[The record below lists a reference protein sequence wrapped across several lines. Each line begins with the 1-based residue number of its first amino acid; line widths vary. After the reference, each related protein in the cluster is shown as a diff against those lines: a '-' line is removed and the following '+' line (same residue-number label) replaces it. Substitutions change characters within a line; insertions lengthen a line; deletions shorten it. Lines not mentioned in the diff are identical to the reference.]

1 MINVYIGTVISLW
14 VFFTIVFFIAQAK
27 KNNGL
32 QDIAWG
38 GGFIVVAL
46 YSYFF
51 SNTESLNGSVI
62 TILVLLW
69 GGRLAYHLFRRNWN
83 SKEDRRYV
91 TMRKGWEDEGKNVA
105 VAAYLRVFMLQML
118 LLIIIVQ
125 PVFLANTRPGNGLK
139 LINYIG
145 IAVWIVGYF
154 FEVVGDAQLKKFK
167 ADKSNKGKLMTEG
180 LWAYTRHPNYFGE
193 ATMWWGIFLISL
205 VEPISFIGIIGPV
218 AINFLLLKVSGVPL
232 LEKKYEGRPD
242 FEEYKQRTNKFIPMP
257 PKKHLNI

>member
-1 MINVYIGTVISLW
+1 MLKVYIGTIISLW
-14 VFFTIVFFIAQAK
+14 VFFTIAFFIAQAK

-38 GGFIVVAL
+38 GGFIVAAL

-51 SNTESLNGSVI
+51 SKTESLNGLVI
-62 TILVLLW
+62 TVLVVLW
-69 GGRLAYHLFRRNWN
+69 GGRLAYHLFKRNWN
-83 SKEDRRYV
+83 SEEDRRYV
-91 TMRKGWEDEGKNVA
+91 AMRRRWEAAGKNVTIT
-105 VAAYLRVFMLQML
+105 AYFYVFMMQMA

-125 PVFLANTRPGNGLK
+125 PVLLANTRPGNGLK

-167 ADKSNKGKLMTEG
+167 ADSKNKGKLMTEG

-193 ATMWWGIFLISL
+193 ATMWWGIFLISI
-205 VEPISFIGIIGPV
+205 VEPISFIGIIGPIV
-218 AINFLLLKVSGVPL
+218 INFLLLKVSGVPL
-232 LEKKYEGRPD
+232 LEKKYEGRAD
-242 FEEYKQRTNKFIPMP
+242 FEEYKKRTNKFIPMTQ
-257 PKKHLNI
+257 KKI